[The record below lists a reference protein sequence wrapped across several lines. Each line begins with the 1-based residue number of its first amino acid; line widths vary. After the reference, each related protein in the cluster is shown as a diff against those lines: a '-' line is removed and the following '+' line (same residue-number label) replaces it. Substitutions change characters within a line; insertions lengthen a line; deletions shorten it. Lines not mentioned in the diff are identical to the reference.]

1 MDLQKLQQK
10 FIDYCRYQRG
20 LDPKTIK
27 AYTTDLRQFAQ
38 FVAESEMWYTK
49 DALTD
54 YLTYLYQGY
63 KPRSAK
69 RKLATLKAFYNYLMY
84 EEILDINPFSR
95 VRINYK
101 EPVILPRTIE
111 LSDIEKLLKYAYKQA
126 ERENITLGQKECCLR
141 NVALLELLFATGAR
155 ISEICMLTV
164 KDVHIR
170 QKYIKIYGKGARE
183 RIVNIPNK
191 AVLKALS
198 DYSSIRGTYSEYFFT
213 NRLGNRLSEQSARLM
228 INSYTA
234 KCGINQH
241 ITPHMFRHSF
251 ATYLLEDDVDIR
263 YIQHIL
269 GHSSISTTQI
279 YTHVS
284 GNKEK
289 SILRRKHP
297 RNKFKVGN

>member
-1 MDLQKLQQK
+1 MDLKKLQQK

-38 FVAESEMWYTK
+38 FVSGDEMWFSK
-49 DALTD
+49 EMLTD
-54 YLTYLYQGY
+54 YLTYLYKSY
-63 KPRSAK
+63 RPRSAK
-69 RKLATLKAFYNYLMY
+69 RKLATLKAFCNYLQY
-84 EEILDINPFSR
+84 EDILDKNPFSKI
-95 VRINYK
+95 RIGYK
-101 EPVILPRTIE
+101 EPVILPKTIE
-111 LSDIEKLLKYAYKQA
+111 LSDIEKLLKYAYDQA
-126 ERENITLGQKECCLR
+126 EKENISPRQKEEYLR

-155 ISEICMLTV
+155 ICEICMLT
-164 KDVHIR
+164 KNDVHIK

-191 AVLKALS
+191 AVLKALNS
-198 DYSSIRGTYSEYFFT
+198 YNGIRISSSQYFFT

-228 INSYTA
+228 TRSYTE
-234 KCGINQH
+234 KCGIKQH

-289 SILRRKHP
+289 SILSRKHP